1 VVYYPLTRTCSPEG
15 WGTLVWVMSA
25 DLQGKLR
32 TLPKQSGC
40 YLFKDAQ
47 GVVLYVGKAV
57 NLRQRVRSYF
67 HKSAQHTPKVARM
80 VRKIAD
86 IEWIVTDSELE
97 ALILECNLIKKH
109 RPPYNVLMRD
119 DKSYPYLCL
128 TVSEKFPRLLVTRRV
143 RKDGNRYFGPFANS
157 GAVWS
162 THQLLHRTFPL
173 IPCGKVWSGEAV
185 QRPCLYY
192 HMGRCLAPCA
202 GRADPAEYRQ
212 VVQQVALF
220 LEGKGDDLI
229 RQLSAQMAAAA
240 QALEFER
247 AAKIRDQI
255 RALQEVLQRQKV
267 VNLEGINEDVIALVK
282 DERGA
287 CVQMFFIRGGKLL
300 GQRHFF
306 LSEGAEEN
314 PRALMREFLK
324 QYYQDAPEVPERILL
339 PYEVDEAQIIAQ
351 WLRQKRGDGAVEI
364 HVPHRGEEAQLLELA
379 AQNAELALQS
389 LRMELEQKAEWVES
403 ALLELQE
410 VLGLPTMPQRIEA
423 YDISN
428 IQGVAPVGS
437 MVVFEGGQP
446 KKSDYRRFRIR
457 WHPETPDDYAMMR
470 EVITRRLREALEGD
484 EKWRHLPDLMLI
496 DGGRGQL
503 NAALEAM
510 RALGFE
516 IPAVGLAKKQELII
530 LPDQSEPLELPRHSK
545 ALHLLQRIRDE
556 AHRFA
561 LSYHRKLREERA
573 KRSPLDEIPGIGP
586 RRKKMLLRLFGSI
599 DRIREASV
607 DDLASVPTMTR
618 KLAQQVLD
626 YLRE

>member
-1 VVYYPLTRTCSPEG
+1 
-15 WGTLVWVMSA
+15 MSA
-25 DLQGKLR
+25 DLQAKLK
-32 TLPKQSGC
+32 TLPKQPGC
-40 YLFKDAQ
+40 YIFKDAQ
-47 GVVLYVGKAV
+47 GAVLYVGKAV

-67 HKSAQHTPKVARM
+67 QKSAQQTPKVARM
-80 VRKIAD
+80 VRRIAD
-86 IEWIVTDSELE
+86 LEWIVTDSELE
-97 ALILECNLIKKH
+97 ALILECNLIKQH

-128 TVSEKFPRLLVTRRV
+128 TLGEKFPRLLVTRRV
-143 RKDGNRYFGPFANS
+143 RKDGSRYFGPFANS

-173 IPCGKVWSGEAV
+173 IPCGKVWSGEPV

-202 GRADPAEYRQ
+202 GLADPEEYRKIVQ
-212 VVQQVALF
+212 NVVLF
-220 LEGKGDDLI
+220 LEGKGDHLI
-229 RQLSAQMAAAA
+229 KRLEAQMEQAAE
-240 QALEFER
+240 ALEFER

-255 RALQEVLQRQKV
+255 RALQEVLQKQKV
-267 VNLEGINEDVIALVK
+267 VHPDGINEDVIALVK

-306 LSEGAEEN
+306 LSEGAEDQ
-314 PRALMREFLK
+314 PGALMQEFLK

-339 PYEVDEAQIIAQ
+339 PYEVDEARIITQ
-351 WLRQKRGDGAVEI
+351 WLKQRRGSAVEI
-364 HVPHRGEEAQLLELA
+364 RVPHRGEDARLLEMA

-389 LRMELEQKAEWVES
+389 LRQELEQKAEWLES
-403 ALLELQE
+403 ALMELQE
-410 VLGLPTMPQRIEA
+410 ALRLPTLPNRIEA

-428 IQGVAPVGS
+428 IQGIAPVGS

-457 WHPETPDDYAMMR
+457 WHPESPDDFAMMR
-470 EVITRRLREALEGD
+470 EVLTRRLREALEGD
-484 EKWRHLPDLMLI
+484 EKWRVLPDLILI

-503 NAALEAM
+503 NAALEAI
-510 RALGFE
+510 RALGFQ
-516 IPAVGLAKKQELII
+516 IPTVGLAKRHELVI
-530 LPDQSEPLELPRHSK
+530 LPDEPDPVELPRHSR

-561 LSYHRKLREERA
+561 LTYHRKLREERA
-573 KRSPLDEIPGIGP
+573 HRSPLDEIPGIGP

-599 DRIREASV
+599 ERIRQASV
-607 DDLASVPTMTR
+607 EELASVPTMTR
-618 KLAQQVLD
+618 RLAEQVLD

>member
-1 VVYYPLTRTCSPEG
+1 
-15 WGTLVWVMSA
+15 MHA
-25 DLQGKLR
+25 DLHARLR
-32 TLPKQSGC
+32 SLPAQPGC

-47 GVVLYVGKAV
+47 GTVLYVGKAV

-67 HKSAQHTPKVARM
+67 QKSAQHSPKTARM

-86 IEWIVTDSELE
+86 LEWIVTDSELE

-128 TVSEKFPRLLVTRRV
+128 TVTEKFPRLLVTRRV
-143 RKDGNRYFGPFANS
+143 RRDGNRYFGPFANS
-157 GAVWS
+157 GAVWE
-162 THQLLHRTFPL
+162 THRLLHRTFPL

-192 HMGRCLAPCA
+192 QMGRCLAPCA
-202 GRADPAEYRQ
+202 GLADAEQYRQ
-212 VVQQVALF
+212 IVQQVALF
-220 LEGKGDDLI
+220 LQGKGDALI
-229 RQLSAQMAAAA
+229 RQLTEQMEAAAEA
-240 QALEFER
+240 MEFER
-247 AAKIRDQI
+247 AARIRDQI

-267 VNLEGINEDVIALVK
+267 IHPDGIDEDVIALVK

-306 LSEGAEEN
+306 LSEGTEEN
-314 PRALMREFLK
+314 PRALMTEFLK

-339 PYEVDEAQIIAQ
+339 PYEVEEAQIIAQ
-351 WLRQKRGDGAVEI
+351 WLRQKRGDGTVEI
-364 HVPHRGEEAQLLELA
+364 RVPRRGEDAQLLELA

-389 LRMELEQKAEWVES
+389 LRMEMEQKAEWLES

-410 VLGLPTMPQRIEA
+410 ALNLPTMPQRIEA
-423 YDISN
+423 FDISN

-457 WHPETPDDYAMMR
+457 WHPETPDDFAMMR

-484 EKWRHLPDLMLI
+484 PKWRTLPDLMLI

-510 RALGFE
+510 HALGFE
-516 IPAVGLAKKQELII
+516 IPAVGLAKKQELLI
-530 LPDQSEPLELPRHSK
+530 LPDREEPLALPHHSK
-545 ALHLLQRIRDE
+545 ALHLLQRVRDE

-573 KRSPLDEIPGIGP
+573 TRSPLDEIPGIGP

-607 DDLASVPTMTR
+607 EELASVPTMTR

-626 YLRE
+626 YLRET

>member
-1 VVYYPLTRTCSPEG
+1 
-15 WGTLVWVMSA
+15 MSA
-25 DLQGKLR
+25 DLQAKLK
-32 TLPKQSGC
+32 TLPKQPGC
-40 YLFKDAQ
+40 YIFKDAQ
-47 GVVLYVGKAV
+47 GAVLYVGKAV

-67 HKSAQHTPKVARM
+67 QKSAQQTPKIARM
-80 VRKIAD
+80 VRRIAD
-86 IEWIVTDSELE
+86 LEWIVTDSELE
-97 ALILECNLIKKH
+97 ALILECNLIKQH

-128 TVSEKFPRLLVTRRV
+128 TLGEKFPRLLVTRRV
-143 RKDGNRYFGPFANS
+143 RKDGSRYFGPFANS

-173 IPCGKVWSGEAV
+173 IPCGKVWSGEPV

-202 GRADPAEYRQ
+202 GLADPEEYRKIVRN
-212 VVQQVALF
+212 VVLF
-220 LEGKGDDLI
+220 LEGKGDHLI
-229 RQLSAQMAAAA
+229 KQLEAQMEQAAE
-240 QALEFER
+240 ALEFER

-255 RALQEVLQRQKV
+255 RALQEVLQKQKV
-267 VNLEGINEDVIALVK
+267 VHPDGINEDVIALVK

-287 CVQMFFIRGGKLL
+287 CVQMFFIRGGRLL

-306 LSEGAEEN
+306 LSEGAADQ
-314 PRALMREFLK
+314 PGTLMQEFLK

-339 PYEVDEAQIIAQ
+339 PYEVDEARIIAQ
-351 WLRQKRGDGAVEI
+351 WLKQRRGSAVEI
-364 HVPHRGEEAQLLELA
+364 RVPHRGEDARLLEMA
-379 AQNAELALQS
+379 SQNAELALQS
-389 LRMELEQKAEWVES
+389 LRQELEQKAEWLES

-410 VLGLPTMPQRIEA
+410 ALRLPTLPNRIEA

-428 IQGVAPVGS
+428 IQGIAPVGS

-457 WHPETPDDYAMMR
+457 WHPESPDDFAMMR
-470 EVITRRLREALEGD
+470 EVLTRRLREALGGD
-484 EKWRHLPDLMLI
+484 EKWRVLPDLILI

-503 NAALEAM
+503 NAALEAI
-510 RALGFE
+510 RALGFQ
-516 IPAVGLAKKQELII
+516 IPAAGLAKRHELVI
-530 LPDQSEPLELPRHSK
+530 LPDEPDPVELPRHSR

-561 LSYHRKLREERA
+561 LTYHRKLREERA
-573 KRSPLDEIPGIGP
+573 HRSPLDEIPGIGP

-599 DRIREASV
+599 ERIRQASV
-607 DDLASVPTMTR
+607 EELASVPTMTR
-618 KLAQQVLD
+618 RLAEQVLD

>member
-1 VVYYPLTRTCSPEG
+1 
-15 WGTLVWVMSA
+15 MSA
-25 DLQGKLR
+25 DLQVKLK

-47 GVVLYVGKAV
+47 GTVLYVGKAV

-67 HKSAQHTPKVARM
+67 QKSAQHTPKIARM
-80 VRKIAD
+80 VRRIAD

-143 RKDGNRYFGPFANS
+143 RKDGSRYFGPFANS

-185 QRPCLYY
+185 QRPCLYH

-202 GRADPAEYRQ
+202 GLASPEEYRKI
-212 VVQQVALF
+212 VQNVILF

-229 RQLSAQMAAAA
+229 RQLESQMEQYAER
-240 QALEFER
+240 LEFER
-247 AAKIRDQI
+247 AAKLRDQI
-255 RALQEVLQRQKV
+255 RALHEVLQKQKV
-267 VNLEGINEDVIALVK
+267 VHPDGINEDVIALVK

-306 LSEGAEEN
+306 LSEGAEDQ
-314 PRALMREFLK
+314 PGALMQEFLK

-339 PYEVDEAQIIAQ
+339 PYEVDEARIIAQ
-351 WLRQKRGDGAVEI
+351 WLKQRRGSAVEI
-364 HVPHRGEEAQLLELA
+364 RVPHRGEDARLIEMA

-389 LRMELEQKAEWVES
+389 LRHELEQKAEWLES

-410 VLGLPTMPQRIEA
+410 ALRLPTLPHRIEA

-428 IQGVAPVGS
+428 IQGIAPVGS

-457 WHPETPDDYAMMR
+457 WHPESPDDFAMMR
-470 EVITRRLREALEGD
+470 EVLTRRLREALEGD
-484 EKWRHLPDLMLI
+484 EKWRTLPDLILI

-503 NAALEAM
+503 NAGLEAIQAM
-510 RALGFE
+510 GLQ
-516 IPAVGLAKKQELII
+516 IPAVGLAKRHELVI
-530 LPDQSEPLELPRHSK
+530 LPDEPEPVELPRHSK

-561 LSYHRKLREERA
+561 LTYHRKLREERTY
-573 KRSPLDEIPGIGP
+573 RSPLDEIPGIGP

-607 DDLASVPTMTR
+607 EELASVPTMTR
-618 KLAQQVLD
+618 RLAEQVLE
-626 YLRE
+626 YLKD

>member
-1 VVYYPLTRTCSPEG
+1 
-15 WGTLVWVMSA
+15 MSA
-25 DLQGKLR
+25 DLHARLK
-32 TLPKQSGC
+32 TLPKQPGC

-47 GVVLYVGKAV
+47 GAVIYVGKAV

-67 HKSAQHTPKVARM
+67 QQSAQHTPKTARM

-97 ALILECNLIKKH
+97 ALILECNLIKRY

-128 TVSEKFPRLLVTRRV
+128 TTAEKFPRLLVTRRV

-157 GAVWS
+157 SAVWS

-173 IPCGKVWSGEAV
+173 IPCGKVWSGEPV

-192 HMGRCLAPCA
+192 HMGRCMAPCA
-202 GRADPAEYRQ
+202 GLANPDEYRKI
-212 VVQQVALF
+212 VQQVELF
-220 LEGKGDDLI
+220 LQGKGDTLI
-229 RQLSAQMAAAA
+229 RELTAQMEAAAE
-240 QALEFER
+240 ALEFER
-247 AAKIRDQI
+247 AARIRDQI

-267 VNLEGINEDVIALVK
+267 IHTDGIDEDVIALVK

-314 PRALMREFLK
+314 PRAIMSEFLK

-364 HVPHRGEEAQLLELA
+364 RVPHRGEDAQLLELA

-389 LRMELEQKAEWVES
+389 LRAELEQKAEWLES

-410 VLGLPTMPQRIEA
+410 ALNLPHVPQRIEA

-457 WHPETPDDYAMMR
+457 WHPETPDDFAMMR
-470 EVITRRLREALEGD
+470 EVLTRRLREALEGD
-484 EKWRHLPDLMLI
+484 DRWRTLPDLMLI

-503 NAALEAM
+503 NAALEAI
-510 RALGFE
+510 RTLGFE
-516 IPAVGLAKKQELII
+516 IPAVGLAKKHELVI
-530 LPDQSEPLELPRHSK
+530 LPDREEPLELPRHSK
-545 ALHLLQRIRDE
+545 ALHLLQRVRDE

-561 LSYHRKLREERA
+561 LSYHRKLRAERA
-573 KRSPLDEIPGIGP
+573 VRSPLDEIPGIGP

-607 DDLASVPTMTR
+607 DELAAVPTMTR

-626 YLRE
+626 YLRSE

>member
-1 VVYYPLTRTCSPEG
+1 
-15 WGTLVWVMSA
+15 MHA
-25 DLQGKLR
+25 DLHARLR
-32 TLPKQSGC
+32 SLPAQPGC

-47 GVVLYVGKAV
+47 GTVLYVGKAV

-67 HKSAQHTPKVARM
+67 QKSAQHSPKTARM

-86 IEWIVTDSELE
+86 LEWIVTDSELE

-128 TVSEKFPRLLVTRRV
+128 TVTEKFPRLLVTRRV
-143 RKDGNRYFGPFANS
+143 RRDGNRYFGPFANS
-157 GAVWS
+157 GAVWE
-162 THQLLHRTFPL
+162 THRLLHRTFPL

-192 HMGRCLAPCA
+192 QMGRCLAPCA
-202 GRADPAEYRQ
+202 GLADAEQYRQ
-212 VVQQVALF
+212 IVQQVALF
-220 LEGKGDDLI
+220 LQGKGDALI
-229 RQLSAQMAAAA
+229 RQLTEQMEAAAD
-240 QALEFER
+240 ALEFER
-247 AAKIRDQI
+247 AARIRDQI

-267 VNLEGINEDVIALVK
+267 IHPDGIDEDVIALVK

-306 LSEGAEEN
+306 LSEGTEEN
-314 PRALMREFLK
+314 PRALMTEFLK

-339 PYEVDEAQIIAQ
+339 PYEVEEAQIIAQ
-351 WLRQKRGDGAVEI
+351 WLRQKRGDGTVEI
-364 HVPHRGEEAQLLELA
+364 RVPRRGEDAQLLELA

-389 LRMELEQKAEWVES
+389 LRMEMEQKAEWLES

-410 VLGLPTMPQRIEA
+410 ALNLPTMPQRIEA
-423 YDISN
+423 FDISN

-457 WHPETPDDYAMMR
+457 WHPETPDDFAMMR

-484 EKWRHLPDLMLI
+484 PKWRTLPDLMLI

-510 RALGFE
+510 HALGFE
-516 IPAVGLAKKQELII
+516 IPAVGLAKKQELLI
-530 LPDQSEPLELPRHSK
+530 LPDREEPLALPHHSK
-545 ALHLLQRIRDE
+545 ALHLLQRVRDE

-573 KRSPLDEIPGIGP
+573 TRSPLDEIPGIGP

-607 DDLASVPTMTR
+607 EELASVPTMTR

-626 YLRE
+626 YLRET

>member
-1 VVYYPLTRTCSPEG
+1 MVAMP
-15 WGTLVWVMSA
+15 A
-25 DLQGKLR
+25 DLQAKLK
-32 TLPKQSGC
+32 TLPKQPGC
-40 YLFKDAQ
+40 YIFKDAQ
-47 GVVLYVGKAV
+47 GAVLYVGKAV

-67 HKSAQHTPKVARM
+67 QKSAQHTPKVARM

-86 IEWIVTDSELE
+86 LEWIVTDSELE
-97 ALILECNLIKKH
+97 ALILEANLIKKH

-128 TVSEKFPRLLVTRRV
+128 TLSEKFPRLLVTRRV
-143 RKDGNRYFGPFANS
+143 RQDGNRYFGPFANS

-173 IPCGKVWSGEAV
+173 IPCGKVWDGTPK

-202 GRADPAEYRQ
+202 GLADPEAYRQ
-212 VVQQVALF
+212 VVRQVQLF

-229 RQLSAQMAAAA
+229 QQLTAQMEQAAEN
-240 QALEFER
+240 LEFER
-247 AAKIRDQI
+247 AAKLRDQI

-267 VNLEGINEDVIALVK
+267 VQPEGVNEDVIALVK

-287 CVQMFFIRGGKLL
+287 CVQMFFIRNGKLL
-300 GQRHFF
+300 GQRSFF
-306 LSEGAEEN
+306 LTEGAEDN
-314 PRALMREFLK
+314 PNAIMSEFLK
-324 QYYQDAPEVPERILL
+324 QYYQDAPEVPDKILL
-339 PYEVDEAQIIAQ
+339 PYEITEAQIIAQ
-351 WLRQKRGDGAVEI
+351 WLRQKRGSAVEI
-364 HVPHRGEEAQLLELA
+364 RVPHRGEDARLLEMA
-379 AQNAELALQS
+379 AHNAELALQS
-389 LRMELEQKAEWVES
+389 LRQELEHKQEWAES

-410 VLGLPTMPQRIEA
+410 VLNLPHLPQRIEA

-428 IQGVAPVGS
+428 IQGIAPVGS

-446 KKSDYRRFRIR
+446 KKSDYRRFRIK
-457 WHPETPDDYAMMR
+457 WHPESPDDFAMMK
-470 EVITRRLREALEGD
+470 EVLTRRLREALEGD
-484 EKWRHLPDLMLI
+484 AKWRTLPDLILI
-496 DGGRGQL
+496 DGGKGQL

-510 RALGFE
+510 HALGFQ
-516 IPAVGLAKKQELII
+516 IPAIGLAKRHELII
-530 LPDQSEPLELPRHSK
+530 LPDADEPLELPRHSK

-561 LSYHRKLREERA
+561 VSYHRKVREQRA
-573 KRSPLDEIPGIGP
+573 VKSPLDEIPGIGP

-599 DRIREASV
+599 DRIREASL
-607 DDLASVPTMTR
+607 DELASVPTMTR

-626 YLRE
+626 YLREA

>member
-1 VVYYPLTRTCSPEG
+1 MHTH
-15 WGTLVWVMSA
+15 
-25 DLQGKLR
+25 LQTKLK
-32 TLPKQSGC
+32 TLPKQPGC
-40 YLFKDAQ
+40 YLFRDAQ
-47 GVVLYVGKAV
+47 GAVLYVGKAV

-67 HKSAQHTPKVARM
+67 QKSAQHTPKIARM

-86 IEWIVTDSELE
+86 LEWMVTDSELE
-97 ALILECNLIKKH
+97 ALILECNLIKRH

-119 DKSYPYLCL
+119 DKAYPYLCL
-128 TVSEKFPRLLVTRRV
+128 TTSEKFPRLLVTRRV
-143 RKDGNRYFGPFANS
+143 HKDGNRYFGPFANS

-202 GRADPAEYRQ
+202 GLANPDEYRKI
-212 VVQQVALF
+212 VQQVALF
-220 LEGKGDDLI
+220 LQGKGDDLI
-229 RQLSAQMAAAA
+229 RQLTAQMEEAAEN
-240 QALEFER
+240 LEFER

-267 VNLEGINEDVIALVK
+267 IHPEGIDEDVIALVK

-314 PRALMREFLK
+314 PRAIMTEFLK

-339 PYEVDEAQIIAQ
+339 PYEVAEAQIIAQ
-351 WLRQKRGDGAVEI
+351 WLRQRRSDGAVEI
-364 HVPHRGEEAQLLELA
+364 RVPHRGEDAQLLELA

-389 LRMELEQKAEWVES
+389 LRMEMEENADWLES

-410 VLGLPTMPQRIEA
+410 VLNLPTTPQRIEA

-457 WHPETPDDYAMMR
+457 WHPETPDDFAMMR

-484 EKWRHLPDLMLI
+484 EKWRILPDLMLI

-510 RALGFE
+510 QALGFE
-516 IPAVGLAKKQELII
+516 IPTVGLAKKHELVI
-530 LPDQSEPLELPRHSK
+530 LPNREEPLELPRPSK
-545 ALHLLQRIRDE
+545 ALHLLQRVRDE

-573 KRSPLDEIPGIGP
+573 VRSPLDEIPGIGP

-599 DRIREASV
+599 ERIREASV
-607 DDLASVPTMTR
+607 DELASVPTMTR

>member
-1 VVYYPLTRTCSPEG
+1 
-15 WGTLVWVMSA
+15 MSA
-25 DLQGKLR
+25 DLQAKLK
-32 TLPKQSGC
+32 TLPKQPGC
-40 YLFKDAQ
+40 YIFKDAQ
-47 GVVLYVGKAV
+47 GAVLYVGKAV

-67 HKSAQHTPKVARM
+67 QKSAQQTPKIAHM
-80 VRKIAD
+80 VRRIAD
-86 IEWIVTDSELE
+86 LEWIVTDSELE
-97 ALILECNLIKKH
+97 ALILECNLIKQH

-128 TVSEKFPRLLVTRRV
+128 TLGEKFPRLLVTRRV
-143 RKDGNRYFGPFANS
+143 RKDGSRYFGPFANS

-173 IPCGKVWSGEAV
+173 IPCGKVWSGEPV

-202 GRADPAEYRQ
+202 GLADPEEYRKIVRN
-212 VVQQVALF
+212 VVLF
-220 LEGKGDDLI
+220 LEGKGDHLI
-229 RQLSAQMAAAA
+229 KQLEAQMEQEAE
-240 QALEFER
+240 ALEFER

-255 RALQEVLQRQKV
+255 RALQEVLQKQKV
-267 VNLEGINEDVIALVK
+267 VHPDGINEDVIALVK

-306 LSEGAEEN
+306 LSEGAADQ
-314 PRALMREFLK
+314 PGTLMQEFLK

-351 WLRQKRGDGAVEI
+351 WLKQRRGSAVEI
-364 HVPHRGEEAQLLELA
+364 RVPHRGEDARLLEMA

-389 LRMELEQKAEWVES
+389 LRQELEQKAEWLES

-410 VLGLPTMPQRIEA
+410 ALRLPTLPNRIEA

-428 IQGVAPVGS
+428 IQGIAPVGS

-457 WHPETPDDYAMMR
+457 WHPESPDDFAMMR
-470 EVITRRLREALEGD
+470 EVLTRRLHEALGGD
-484 EKWRHLPDLMLI
+484 EKWRVLPDLILI

-503 NAALEAM
+503 NAALEAI
-510 RALGFE
+510 RALGFQ
-516 IPAVGLAKKQELII
+516 IPAAGLAKRHELVI
-530 LPDQSEPLELPRHSK
+530 LPDEPDPVELPRHSR

-561 LSYHRKLREERA
+561 LTYHRKLREERA
-573 KRSPLDEIPGIGP
+573 HRSPLDEIPGIGP

-599 DRIREASV
+599 ERIRQASV
-607 DDLASVPTMTR
+607 EELASVPTMTR
-618 KLAQQVLD
+618 RLAEQVLD

>member
-1 VVYYPLTRTCSPEG
+1 MAA
-15 WGTLVWVMSA
+15 MSA
-25 DLQGKLR
+25 ELQAKLK
-32 TLPKQSGC
+32 TLPKQPGC
-40 YLFKDAQ
+40 YIFKDAQ
-47 GVVLYVGKAV
+47 GAVLYVGKAV

-67 HKSAQHTPKVARM
+67 QKSAQHTPKVARM

-86 IEWIVTDSELE
+86 LEWIVTDSELE
-97 ALILECNLIKKH
+97 ALILEANLIKKH

-128 TVSEKFPRLLVTRRV
+128 TLSEKFPRLLVTRRV
-143 RKDGNRYFGPFANS
+143 RQDGNRYFGPFANS

-173 IPCGKVWSGEAV
+173 IPCGKVWDGTPK

-202 GRADPAEYRQ
+202 GLANPEAYRQ
-212 VVQQVALF
+212 IVRQVQLF

-229 RQLSAQMAAAA
+229 RQLTAQMEQAAEN
-240 QALEFER
+240 LEFER
-247 AAKIRDQI
+247 AAKLRDQI

-267 VNLEGINEDVIALVK
+267 VQPEGVNEDVIALVK

-287 CVQMFFIRGGKLL
+287 CVQMFFIRNGKLL
-300 GQRHFF
+300 GQRSFF
-306 LSEGAEEN
+306 LTEGAEDN
-314 PRALMREFLK
+314 PNAIMSEFLK
-324 QYYQDAPEVPERILL
+324 QYYQDAPEVPDKILL
-339 PYEVDEAQIIAQ
+339 PYEITEAQIIAQ
-351 WLRQKRGDGAVEI
+351 WLRQKRGSAVEI
-364 HVPHRGEEAQLLELA
+364 RVPHRGEDAQLLEMA
-379 AQNAELALQS
+379 ARNAELALQS
-389 LRMELEQKAEWVES
+389 LRQELEHKQDWAES

-410 VLGLPTMPQRIEA
+410 VLNLPHLPQRIEA

-428 IQGVAPVGS
+428 IQGIAPVGS

-446 KKSDYRRFRIR
+446 KKSDYRRFRIK
-457 WHPETPDDYAMMR
+457 WHPESPDDFAMMK

-484 EKWRHLPDLMLI
+484 AKWRTLPDLILI
-496 DGGRGQL
+496 DGGKGQL

-510 RALGFE
+510 HALGFQ
-516 IPAVGLAKKQELII
+516 IPAIGLAKRHEQII
-530 LPDQSEPLELPRHSK
+530 LPDADEPLELPHYSK

-561 LSYHRKLREERA
+561 VSYHRKLREQRA
-573 KRSPLDEIPGIGP
+573 VKSPLDEIPGIGP

-599 DRIREASV
+599 DRIREASL
-607 DDLASVPTMTR
+607 DELASVPTMTR

-626 YLRE
+626 YLRET

>member
-1 VVYYPLTRTCSPEG
+1 MQAELHAR
-15 WGTLVWVMSA
+15 
-25 DLQGKLR
+25 LR
-32 TLPKQSGC
+32 SLPAQPGC

-47 GVVLYVGKAV
+47 GTVLYVGKAV

-67 HKSAQHTPKVARM
+67 QKSAQHSPKTARM

-86 IEWIVTDSELE
+86 LEWIITDSELE

-128 TVSEKFPRLLVTRRV
+128 TVTEKFPRLLVTRRV
-143 RKDGNRYFGPFANS
+143 RRDGNRYFGPFANS
-157 GAVWS
+157 GAVWE
-162 THQLLHRTFPL
+162 THRLLHRTFPL

-192 HMGRCLAPCA
+192 QMGRCLAPCA
-202 GRADPAEYRQ
+202 GLADADQYRQ
-212 VVQQVALF
+212 IVQQVALF
-220 LEGKGDDLI
+220 LQGKGDTLI
-229 RQLSAQMAAAA
+229 RELTEQMEAAAE
-240 QALEFER
+240 ALEFER
-247 AAKIRDQI
+247 AARLRDQI
-255 RALQEVLQRQKV
+255 RSLQEVLQRQKV
-267 VNLEGINEDVIALVK
+267 IHPDGIDEDVIALVK

-306 LSEGAEEN
+306 LSEGTEEN
-314 PRALMREFLK
+314 PRALMTEFLK

-339 PYEVDEAQIIAQ
+339 PYEVEEAQIIAQ
-351 WLRQKRGDGAVEI
+351 WLRQKRGDGTVEI
-364 HVPHRGEEAQLLELA
+364 RVPRRGEDAQLLELA

-389 LRMELEQKAEWVES
+389 LRMELEQKAEWLES

-410 VLGLPTMPQRIEA
+410 ALNLPTMPQRIEA
-423 YDISN
+423 FDISN

-446 KKSDYRRFRIR
+446 KKTDYRRFRIR
-457 WHPETPDDYAMMR
+457 WHPETPDDFAMMR
-470 EVITRRLREALEGD
+470 EVITRRLREALSGD
-484 EKWRHLPDLMLI
+484 EKWRTLPDLMLI

-510 RALGFE
+510 HALGFE
-516 IPAVGLAKKQELII
+516 IPAVGLAKKQELLI
-530 LPDQSEPLELPRHSK
+530 LPHREEPLALPHHSK
-545 ALHLLQRIRDE
+545 ALHLLQRVRDE

-561 LSYHRKLREERA
+561 LKYHRKLREERA
-573 KRSPLDEIPGIGP
+573 ARSPLDEIPGIGP

-607 DDLASVPTMTR
+607 EELASVPTMTR

-626 YLRE
+626 YLREI

>member
-1 VVYYPLTRTCSPEG
+1 MHTH
-15 WGTLVWVMSA
+15 
-25 DLQGKLR
+25 LQTKLK
-32 TLPKQSGC
+32 TLPKQPGC
-40 YLFKDAQ
+40 YLFKDSSGA
-47 GVVLYVGKAV
+47 VLYVGKAV

-67 HKSAQHTPKVARM
+67 QKSAQHTPKVARM

-86 IEWIVTDSELE
+86 IEWVVTDTELE
-97 ALILECNLIKKH
+97 ALILECNLIKRH

-128 TVSEKFPRLLVTRRV
+128 TLGERFPRLLVTRRV
-143 RKDGNRYFGPFANS
+143 RKDGSRYFGPFANS
-157 GAVWS
+157 NAVWS
-162 THQLLHRTFPL
+162 THRLLHRTFPL

-192 HMGRCLAPCA
+192 HMGRCMAPCA
-202 GRADPAEYRQ
+202 GLTEPDAYRQ
-212 VVQQVALF
+212 VVQQVVLF
-220 LEGKGDDLI
+220 LEGKGDTLI
-229 RQLSAQMAAAA
+229 RQLKAQMMEHAEN
-240 QALEFER
+240 LEFER
-247 AAKIRDQI
+247 AAKLRDQI
-255 RALQEVLQRQKV
+255 RALQEVLQQQKV
-267 VNLEGINEDVIALVK
+267 VNPEGTDEDVIALVK

-300 GQRHFF
+300 GQRHFL
-306 LSEGAEEN
+306 LSEGAEEQ
-314 PRALMREFLK
+314 PGVIIGEFLK

-339 PYEVDEAQIIAQ
+339 PYEVDEARIISQ
-351 WLRQKRGDGAVEI
+351 WLRQRRGSAVEI
-364 HVPHRGEEAQLLELA
+364 RVPHRGEEARLLELA
-379 AQNAELALQS
+379 AHNAELALQS
-389 LRMELEQKAEWVES
+389 LRQELEQKSEWLES

-410 VLGLPTMPQRIEA
+410 ELHLPHLPQRIEA

-428 IQGVAPVGS
+428 IQGIAPVGS

-457 WHPETPDDYAMMR
+457 WHPETPDDFAMMK
-470 EVITRRLREALEGD
+470 EVLTRRLKEALEGD
-484 EKWRHLPDLMLI
+484 EKWRVLPDLILI

-503 NAALEAM
+503 NAALEVLQQM
-510 RALGFE
+510 GFQ
-516 IPAVGLAKKQELII
+516 IPAIGLAKRHEEVI
-530 LPDQSEPLELPRHSK
+530 LPDVPEPIELPRHSK

-573 KRSPLDEIPGIGP
+573 VRSPLDEIPGIGP

-599 DRIREASV
+599 ERIRSASV
-607 DDLASVPTMTR
+607 EELASVPTMTR

-626 YLRE
+626 YLREG

>member
-1 VVYYPLTRTCSPEG
+1 
-15 WGTLVWVMSA
+15 MHA
-25 DLQGKLR
+25 DLHARLR
-32 TLPKQSGC
+32 SLPAQPGC

-47 GVVLYVGKAV
+47 GTVLYVGKAV

-67 HKSAQHTPKVARM
+67 QKSAQHSPKTARM

-86 IEWIVTDSELE
+86 LEWMVTDSELE

-128 TVSEKFPRLLVTRRV
+128 TVTEKFPRLLVTRRV
-143 RKDGNRYFGPFANS
+143 RRDGNRYFGPFANS
-157 GAVWS
+157 GAVWE
-162 THQLLHRTFPL
+162 THRLLHRTFPL

-192 HMGRCLAPCA
+192 QMGRCLAPCA
-202 GRADPAEYRQ
+202 GLADAEQYRQ
-212 VVQQVALF
+212 IVQQVVLF
-220 LEGKGDDLI
+220 LQGKGDALI
-229 RQLSAQMAAAA
+229 RQLTEQMEAAAE
-240 QALEFER
+240 ALEFER
-247 AAKIRDQI
+247 AARIRDQI

-267 VNLEGINEDVIALVK
+267 IHPDGIDEDVIALVK

-306 LSEGAEEN
+306 LSEGTEEN
-314 PRALMREFLK
+314 PRALMTEFLK

-339 PYEVDEAQIIAQ
+339 PYEVEEAQIIAQ
-351 WLRQKRGDGAVEI
+351 WLRQKRGDGTVEI
-364 HVPHRGEEAQLLELA
+364 RVPRRGEDAQLLELA

-389 LRMELEQKAEWVES
+389 LRMELEQKAEWLES

-410 VLGLPTMPQRIEA
+410 ALNLPTMPQRIEA
-423 YDISN
+423 FDISN

-437 MVVFEGGQP
+437 MVVLEGGQP
-446 KKSDYRRFRIR
+446 KKSEYRRFRIR
-457 WHPETPDDYAMMR
+457 WHPETPDDFAMMR

-484 EKWRHLPDLMLI
+484 PKWRTLPDLMLI

-510 RALGFE
+510 HALGFE

-530 LPDQSEPLELPRHSK
+530 LPDKEEPLALPHHSK
-545 ALHLLQRIRDE
+545 ALHLLQRVRDE

-573 KRSPLDEIPGIGP
+573 TRSPLDEIPGIGP

-607 DDLASVPTMTR
+607 EELASVPTMTR

-626 YLRE
+626 YLREI